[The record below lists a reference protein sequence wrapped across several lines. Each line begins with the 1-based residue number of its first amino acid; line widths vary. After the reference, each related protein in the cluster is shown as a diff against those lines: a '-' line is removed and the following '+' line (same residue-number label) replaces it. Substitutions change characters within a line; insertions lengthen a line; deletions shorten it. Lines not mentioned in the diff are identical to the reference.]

1 MFLQSQTFV
10 RASAVKDDA
19 ERSGRDDGGIELLQR
34 TGGSVAGIGKTRQA
48 LFRPVSVQL
57 FEPPLFHEN
66 FTADFENCRR
76 LPFKAAGNGPNGQDI
91 LGDVIA
97 G

>member
-1 MFLQSQTFV
+1 MFLQNQAFV

-34 TGGSVAGIGKTRQA
+34 TGRSIAWVGKARQA

-57 FEPPLFHEN
+57 FESSPFHEN
-66 FTADFENCRR
+66 FTADFENQRR
-76 LPFKAAGNGPNGQDI
+76 FPFKPAGNGSNGQGI
-91 LGDVIA
+91 LGNVIA